1 MLFKYTI
8 QVLHH
13 KQTEQGIMLNQLL
26 CIYLIVFYSLLISQ
40 EDMSSLILS
49 YLEGGQVTEA
59 LQRYVKNRNCA
70 AQAERFTRKYG
81 LDHTGGLF
89 IILLSAMFVG
99 AFLLVIEL
107 CVFRYLVP
115 YLRKKPNDSLW
126 KNRNIEYVN
135 QVTIAGI
142 QITGPYK
149 ETRRVIRSNL

>member
-1 MLFKYTI
+1 
-8 QVLHH
+8 
-13 KQTEQGIMLNQLL
+13 
-26 CIYLIVFYSLLISQ
+26 
-40 EDMSSLILS
+40 MSSLILS

-59 LQRYVKNRNCA
+59 LQRYVKNRNCVGRS
-70 AQAERFTRKYG
+70 ERFTRKYG

-135 QVTIAGI
+135 QVTI
-142 QITGPYK
+142 
-149 ETRRVIRSNL
+149 ESL

>member
-1 MLFKYTI
+1 
-8 QVLHH
+8 
-13 KQTEQGIMLNQLL
+13 
-26 CIYLIVFYSLLISQ
+26 
-40 EDMSSLILS
+40 MSSLILS

-59 LQRYVKNRNCA
+59 LQRYVKNRNCVGRS
-70 AQAERFTRKYG
+70 ERFTRKYG

-135 QVTIAGI
+135 QVTIESLLHMIWRRLIYWTLGVV
-142 QITGPYK
+142 K
-149 ETRRVIRSNL
+149 RKTRIFRMR

>member
-1 MLFKYTI
+1 
-8 QVLHH
+8 
-13 KQTEQGIMLNQLL
+13 
-26 CIYLIVFYSLLISQ
+26 
-40 EDMSSLILS
+40 MSSLILS

-70 AQAERFTRKYG
+70 GRSERFTRKYG

-99 AFLLVIEL
+99 AFLLVVEL

-135 QVTIAGI
+135 QVINESLEHMKYLEIFESLWNMNRFGSI
-142 QITGPYK
+142 WVIITYEPIWKY
-149 ETRRVIRSNL
+149 L